1 MPRACQKRLIS
12 ESQTSGT
19 VSGLTEPEFCSALQS
34 DGIGLQIGPFTARV
48 QVSVPGLTESLYRF
62 YAHYPIVERES
73 VYSFHTRLAPRRA
86 FPRLYRKMVRFTVD
100 GRKPHE
106 DMPRAHAL
114 PVFEWGLN
122 LVIAL
127 RSHCFL
133 MLHSAVL
140 ERNDKAM
147 LLPAMPGHG
156 KTTLC
161 AGLSYRGWRTLSDE
175 FGLVRPGT
183 LDMIPVPR
191 PMALKNESIELVR
204 SFAPAASI
212 GPPTEGTRKGTVAH
226 ILPTVD
232 SIVRQADLAPAKLI
246 VFPRWEPGTTLS
258 LDRLSKAES
267 FMLLATN
274 AFNYE
279 LLGEDGFVTVRDLV
293 RAADCYRLVY
303 SDLDEA
309 THRLTEL
316 MDAHEG

>member
-1 MPRACQKRLIS
+1 LSPESKIS
-12 ESQTSGT
+12 RT
-19 VSGLTEPEFCSALQS
+19 VSDLSEPEFDSALRG
-34 DGIGLQIGPFTARV
+34 DGIGWRIGPFTARV
-48 QVSVPGLTESLYRF
+48 QVGVPGLAESLYRF
-62 YAHYPIVERES
+62 YAHHPLLEHGS
-73 VYSFHTRLAPRRA
+73 VYSFHTRLATRRA

-140 ERNDKAM
+140 ERNGKAM

-161 AGLSYRGWRTLSDE
+161 AGLSYRGWRPLSDE
-175 FGLVRPGT
+175 FGLVRPRTG
-183 LDMIPVPR
+183 DMIPVPR
-191 PMALKNESIELVR
+191 PMALKNESIDIIR
-204 SFAPAASI
+204 GFAPEAWI
-212 GPPTEGTRKGTVAH
+212 GPATEGKRKGTVAH
-226 ILPTVD
+226 VMPIAT
-232 SIVRQADLAPAKLI
+232 SITRQKELAPAKMI
-246 VFPRWEPGTTLS
+246 VFPRWEPDTKLS
-258 LDRLSKAES
+258 LEPISKAES

-279 LLGEDGFVTVRDLV
+279 LLGEDAFVTVRDLV
-293 RAADCYRLVY
+293 RASECYRLVY
-303 SDLDEA
+303 SDLEEA
-309 THRLTEL
+309 TRRLTEL
-316 MDAHEG
+316 MDADDD